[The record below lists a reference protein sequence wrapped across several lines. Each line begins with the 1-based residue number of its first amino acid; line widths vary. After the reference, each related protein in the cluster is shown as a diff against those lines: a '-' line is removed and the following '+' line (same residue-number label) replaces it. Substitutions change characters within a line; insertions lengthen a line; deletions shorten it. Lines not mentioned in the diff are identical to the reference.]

1 MSMVHSS
8 IALEVI
14 AMDWPVHRMKATG
27 YYLAQCAQNKTFS
40 KLNTKLMAIYMHVIV
55 AIIICTHIYI
65 YQFIIYVNY

>member
-14 AMDWPVHRMKATG
+14 AMDWPVLRMKATG

-40 KLNTKLMAIYMHVIV
+40 KLNTKLMAINIHACHCSYNNMYTRIN
-55 AIIICTHIYI
+55 I
-65 YQFIIYVNY
+65 